1 MQSIILD
8 NVLNVRDIGGYN
20 SNLGKI
26 KYNTIIR
33 GQVPYNISD
42 YDESMF
48 SNMNLEVIDL
58 RTKEEKESKKSY
70 FYNKYNDINL
80 KKTRWPK
87 TEKEIPYTYI
97 EVLDDYSNIR
107 KILEIILKSEKTIY
121 INCNL
126 GKDRTGVII
135 MIIMLLCYV
144 KEEEIIADYALSDI
158 YLKNNYLEFHKNNKG
173 YPKYLGRAKP
183 EYIEKTL
190 EIFKN
195 KYGDINS
202 YMEIIGISSNKQQ
215 ALREK
220 LIEKN
225 KA

>member
-20 SNLGKI
+20 SDLGKI

-33 GQVPYNISD
+33 GQVPYNISN
-42 YDESMF
+42 YDKSIL
-48 SNMNLEVIDL
+48 SDMNLEVIDL
-58 RTKEEKESKKSY
+58 RTEEEKKQKKSY
-70 FYNKYNDINL
+70 FYNEYNDINL
-80 KKTRWPK
+80 KRTRWPK

-97 EVLDDYSNIR
+97 EVLEDYSNVR
-107 KILEIILKSEKTIY
+107 KILEIILESKKTIY

-135 MIIMLLCYV
+135 MLIMLLCHV
-144 KEEEIIADYALSDI
+144 KEEDIIADYTLSDI
-158 YLKNNYLEFHKNNKG
+158 YLRKNYLEFHEKNKR

-190 EIFKN
+190 EIFKK
-195 KYGDINS
+195 KYGNINC
-202 YMEIIGISSNKQQ
+202 YMKVIGISPIQQ
-215 ALREK
+215 QILQEK
-220 LIEKN
+220 LIIKN
-225 KA
+225 E